1 MPRRKLQNKL
11 ETSISSEKY
20 SNTIYTKEQNNIEH
34 STIENSNTIDHSN
47 TIENSNTIETNN
59 TIYHSN
65 TIETSNTIEN
75 INIKQNIIE
84 KNDIVPKLKSLD
96 TYFFSNKSSVPLSTT
111 STLSTSNKIHNN
123 IISSSDSDDDD
134 SELLSI
140 DTILSLIEI
149 KNRIDNLYENEFVE
163 IFKIIKSNNEKFT
176 TNNNGIFINIC
187 SLKPISINEI
197 TKFLIFSEN
206 NNKLIKKEEKERKIY
221 REYVS

>member
-11 ETSISSEKY
+11 DTTTSSEKY
-20 SNTIYTKEQNNIEH
+20 SNTIYTKEQNNIENSSTIEH
-34 STIENSNTIDHSN
+34 STIEQNS
-47 TIENSNTIETNN
+47 
-59 TIYHSN
+59 
-65 TIETSNTIEN
+65 
-75 INIKQNIIE
+75 IE

-96 TYFFSNKSSVPLSTT
+96 TYFFNNKSSVPLTT
-111 STLSTSNKIHNN
+111 SSISLASPTPIISNKIHNN
-123 IISSSDSDDDD
+123 IISSSDSDDDE

-140 DTILSLIEI
+140 DTTLSLIEI

-187 SLKPISINEI
+187 TLKPISINEI